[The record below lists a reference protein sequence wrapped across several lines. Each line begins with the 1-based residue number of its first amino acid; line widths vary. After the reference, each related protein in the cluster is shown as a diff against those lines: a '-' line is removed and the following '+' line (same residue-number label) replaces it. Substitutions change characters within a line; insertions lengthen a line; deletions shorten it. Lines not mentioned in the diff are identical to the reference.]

1 MRTPN
6 PFPPSTILRLSM
18 FCSSHSFSF
27 VACVFSR
34 RAHAASVVSPA
45 FFTRSHIVLAYNT
58 NQLTVVHLQRPNAR
72 SQGPEK
78 IANMDPRIFHVIIP
92 GATERKLSRHLTVN
106 ASFDLFVVWTQSSQ
120 NEVYPW
126 RPTIRDQD
134 RANIHV
140 FKIKG

>member
-1 MRTPN
+1 M
-6 PFPPSTILRLSM
+6 LS
-18 FCSSHSFSF
+18 S
-27 VACVFSR
+27 
-34 RAHAASVVSPA
+34 A

-58 NQLTVVHLQRPNAR
+58 NQLTVVHLQRPNSR

-92 GATERKLSRHLTVN
+92 GATERKLARHLTVN
-106 ASFDLFVVWTQSSQ
+106 GSFDLFVVWTQSSQ